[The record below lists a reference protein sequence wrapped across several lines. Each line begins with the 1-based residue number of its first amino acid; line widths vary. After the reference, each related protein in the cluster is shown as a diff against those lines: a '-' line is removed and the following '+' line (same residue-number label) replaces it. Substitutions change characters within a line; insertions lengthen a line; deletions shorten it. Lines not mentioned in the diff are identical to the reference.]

1 MLQSPTLHELN
12 DSLSQVETYK
22 KSIISLKTLMNVHIS
37 SSINFK
43 NSTQDLF
50 SALYPF
56 FSNNDLGLSQ
66 YNAFLNTVG
75 VRFDKLFESYNQ
87 IMKDLF
93 HQVNEWAR
101 VIDTIDKSIDKKN
114 QSKKVYEHYKEKM
127 QNSNNSM
134 NASKVE
140 YKFIK
145 AKEDYDNICNETYYE
160 IKKILSQM
168 QAIVAPFVSKLIS
181 TERDFYKNANNIYQQ
196 YQEAIE
202 NNTISYSNKYNYK
215 NPENIS
221 SNTIQ
226 YSNNRSLTPE
236 LIRNYCNDSN
246 EIVNQQKTGINSMNL
261 STNKYKKVKIR
272 QKPNYYYN
280 KEFYFSKENSKSN
293 SNLNIY

>member
-1 MLQSPTLHELN
+1 MLKSPTLHELN

-160 IKKILSQM
+160 IKKILSQK
-168 QAIVAPFVSKLIS
+168 QAIVAPLVSKLIS

-196 YQEAIE
+196 YQETIE